1 MPVTVVLGC
10 QWGDEGKGKIVDL
23 LGREVDIVARY
34 QGGANAG
41 HTIAWGDECFVLHL
55 IPSGIF
61 TTDVTC
67 VIGNGV
73 VIDPVALSR
82 EVAMLHGRGYQ
93 VEGRLHVS
101 TGAHLILPY
110 HKALDGAREHIR
122 AGSAIGTTRRGIGP
136 AYVDKVA
143 RTGIRV
149 ADLMDPDEWKPKVRA
164 AVKEKNAILRHV
176 YDQSEL
182 DADTIIAQL
191 EEVAAHILPFATDT
205 AALLARALAT
215 GKHVLAEGAQGA
227 LLDVDFGTYPY
238 VTSSHPTA
246 GGACTGL
253 GIPPMAITKVIGVTK
268 AYSTRVGNGPFPT
281 ELDDA
286 EGQSLRKNGNEYGA
300 TTGRPRRC
308 GWLDLVALRYAVEV
322 NGVTEL
328 SLTKLDVLSG
338 LDRIRVCTGYRIGR
352 ERVGHFAN
360 DARALREATPIYDTL
375 PGWSERI
382 RGARAYSALPEP
394 ARNLVQYIASGTG
407 VRIAMVST
415 GPKRSETIRVDITP

>member
-82 EVAMLHGRGYQ
+82 EVAMLHGRGYK

-110 HKALDGAREHIR
+110 HKALDGAREHTR

-149 ADLMDPDEWKPKVRA
+149 ADLMDPDEWQPKVRA

-205 AALLARALAT
+205 PALLARALAT

-227 LLDVDFGTYPY
+227 LLDIDFGTYPY

-253 GIPPMAITKVIGVTK
+253 GIPPMAVTKVIGVTK

-286 EGQSLRKNGNEYGA
+286 EGQSLRKSGNEYGA

-352 ERVGHFAN
+352 KRVGRFPK

-407 VRIAMVST
+407 VRIALVST